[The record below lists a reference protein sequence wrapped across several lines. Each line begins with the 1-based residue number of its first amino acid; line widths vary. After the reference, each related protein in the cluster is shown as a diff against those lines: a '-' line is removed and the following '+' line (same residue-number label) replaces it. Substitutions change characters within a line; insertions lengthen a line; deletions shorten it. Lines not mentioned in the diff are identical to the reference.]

1 METTL
6 NSVQP
11 CRISFSFTDIYGVV
25 MKVIKIMGVVKI
37 NETPKITPKLP
48 NLIQNIHRMYEVRF
62 FAKNKSPRLQK
73 EKVKLKY
80 S

>member
-1 METTL
+1 
-6 NSVQP
+6 
-11 CRISFSFTDIYGVV
+11 

-37 NETPKITPKLP
+37 YETPKITPKLP

-62 FAKNKSPRLQK
+62 SAKNKSPRLQK

>member
-1 METTL
+1 
-6 NSVQP
+6 
-11 CRISFSFTDIYGVV
+11 
-25 MKVIKIMGVVKI
+25 MKVIKLWVLLKFMKR
-37 NETPKITPKLP
+37 PKSPQNYQ